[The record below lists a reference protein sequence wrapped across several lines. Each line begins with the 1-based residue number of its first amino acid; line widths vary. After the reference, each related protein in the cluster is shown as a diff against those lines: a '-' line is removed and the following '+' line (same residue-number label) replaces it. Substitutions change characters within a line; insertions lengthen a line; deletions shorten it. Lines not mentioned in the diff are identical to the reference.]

1 MFYYLKVNRNEGY
14 MIRNLKHWLEIISY
28 DNSAEYVILCDKD
41 EVKSKILDRIED
53 INPECFITSNRTA
66 PELVEITKNNTSDFW
81 NNASYSH
88 LTTFYD
94 AKERDL
100 SDFWNIDADDT
111 TFCAEPG
118 RVYEILKEAKEYS
131 VNHGLDV
138 FSFDMSYSRRNGAFW
153 SFGVTYT
160 SNSPDWFSVMLE
172 HCYDEYYLKIGY
184 ADQGLAEC
192 IDTYFTYLGKCGD
205 VRLGTFYVENCKFV
219 HYSNDFVYRPWCSW
233 FAVYKEG
240 MIYKPLLDGFMG
252 LSSIGHREIVRDV
265 VKIDIG
271 LSDEEQTR
279 WLIAKADENDN
290 NKKIL
295 YNAIKES

>member
-28 DNSAEYVILCDKD
+28 DEDAEYLILCDKE
-41 EVKSKILDRIED
+41 EVKNRIIDRIEGID
-53 INPECFITSNRTA
+53 EKSFIRSNRSTS
-66 PELVEITKNNTSDFW
+66 ELVEITRNNTSDFW
-81 NNASYSH
+81 NNAAYSH

-94 AKERDL
+94 ARKRQL

-111 TFCAEPG
+111 TFCAEPE
-118 RVYEILKEAKEYS
+118 RVYEILKDAKS
-131 VNHGLDV
+131 QAVSNGFAA
-138 FSFDMSYSRRNGAFW
+138 FSFDMSYSRRNGTFW

-160 SNSPDWFSVMLE
+160 SNSPDWFSVMME
-172 HCYDEYYLKIGY
+172 HCHDGFFRKKGY

-205 VRLGTFYVENCKFV
+205 VKLGTFYVENCKFV

-233 FAVYKEG
+233 FAIYKDG
-240 MIYKPLLDGFMG
+240 MIYKLLLDGFMG
-252 LSSIGHREIVRDV
+252 LSSIGQKSICHDV
-265 VKIDIG
+265 VKIDIN
-271 LSDEEQTR
+271 LTDEEQTR
-279 WLIAKADENDN
+279 WLVSKADENEN

-295 YNAIKES
+295 YSAIKES